1 MYTAAAMPELSNIC
15 HRAELRHKRRP
26 LRGLLPSV
34 GRVWLLSLAV
44 LVTMLPQGA
53 EAQECIKMYKEAF
66 KGLARIEPK
75 KVGGLF
81 LKYCKKNM
89 KMGSVKSMDELCA
102 PIVKKVEDKML
113 WVPEDVSV
121 TPEIVCKTVDE
132 LKKEFPEHAANAAGI
147 EEARKKREG
156 VVESAKKELAGK
168 AKILGGKIAEEL
180 KQSLGKEAE
189 KMAAEL
195 QKKITAHVES
205 TLGPMDK
212 PKEKMVKQIMETVT
226 LGMRGLETKTNQKKE
241 EVMKEWL
248 QAEAKEIVKKAK
260 ENAEL

>member
-1 MYTAAAMPELSNIC
+1 MPEFSC
-15 HRAELRHKRRP
+15 RSHRAELQHARRP
-26 LRGLLPSV
+26 LRGLRPGV
-34 GRVWLLSLAV
+34 GRLWLLTLAL
-44 LVTMLPQGA
+44 LVAMLPQGA

-66 KGLARIEPK
+66 KGISRIPPK
-75 KVGGLF
+75 QVGGLF

-113 WVPEDVSV
+113 WVPEDESV
-121 TPEIVCKTVDE
+121 TPEIVCKTIDD
-132 LKKEFPEHAANAAGI
+132 LKKDYPEHAANAAGI

-156 VVESAKKELAGK
+156 AVESAKKELAGK
-168 AKILGGKIAEEL
+168 AKLLGGQIADEL
-180 KQSLGKEAE
+180 KAALGKEGE

-195 QKKITAHVES
+195 QKKITSHVES
-205 TLGPMDK
+205 ALGPMDK
-212 PKEKMVKQIMETVT
+212 RKEKIVKQIMETVT

-248 QAEAKEIVKKAK
+248 QAEAKEIAKKAK
-260 ENAEL
+260 ENEGEL